1 MSDLIQSP
9 LAEIH
14 RSLGAK
20 FAEFGGFEMPLEYSA
35 LRASTP
41 SSTSSG
47 GVVAE
52 HTAVRSSAGIFDV
65 SHLGTFLVEG
75 EGAAAWLNTRLS
87 NDLNR
92 IIPGQA
98 QYTLLLNEHGGVVDD
113 MIAYLF
119 SPEKVMVIPNAANSD
134 EVINRLRTGAPGDLV
149 WTDRHTADAIL
160 AVQGPA
166 SPGVLAGAGLPTD
179 MDYMHFRMAEL
190 DLDGS
195 PVTLTVC
202 RTGYTGER
210 GYEIVIPAQYAVP
223 LWNLL
228 TSAGNLQPCGLG
240 ARDTLRTE
248 MGYPLHGNDLSQTIS
263 PVEARLAWAVGW
275 KKEHFDGDEAV
286 RAQRRDGAPRT
297 LLGIRACGRAIP
309 RHGMT
314 VLSVDGTPVGDVT
327 SGTFSPTLKK
337 GIGLALVDSSFHAG
351 DPVRVDVRGRHEL
364 FDLVKPPFVPSNV
377 TDD

>member
-20 FAEFGGFEMPLEYSA
+20 FAEFGGFEMPLEY
-35 LRASTP
+35 T
-41 SSTSSG
+41 
-47 GVVAE
+47 GVVSE
-52 HTAVRSSAGIFDV
+52 HTAVRTSAGIFDV

-92 IIPGQA
+92 ISPGQA
-98 QYTLLLNEHGGVVDD
+98 QYTLLLNDHGGVVDD

-134 EVINRLRTGAPGDLV
+134 EVIRRLRTGAPEALV

-160 AVQGPA
+160 AIQGPV
-166 SPGVLAGAGLPTD
+166 SPQILGEAGLPMD
-179 MDYMHFRMAEL
+179 MDYMHFRVADLEL
-190 DLDGS
+190 GGV
-195 PVTLTVC
+195 PVTMTVC
-202 RTGYTGER
+202 RTGYTGEH
-210 GYEIVIPAQYAVP
+210 GYEIVVPAEHAVP

-228 TSAGNLQPCGLG
+228 TSSGPLQPCGLG

-248 MGYPLHGNDLSQTIS
+248 MGYPLHGNDLSQTVS
-263 PVEARLAWAVGW
+263 PVEARLIWAVGW
-275 KKEHFDGDEAV
+275 GKDHFDGDEAV
-286 RAQRRDGAPRT
+286 RAQRLDGAPRT

-309 RHGMT
+309 RHGMA
-314 VLSVDGTPVGDVT
+314 VSDLDGTLVGDVT
-327 SGTFSPTLKK
+327 SGTFSPTLKQ
-337 GIGLALVDSSFHAG
+337 GIGLALVPSAFRAG
-351 DPVRVDVRGRHEL
+351 GQVLVDIRGRSEL
-364 FDLVKPPFVPSNV
+364 FDLVKPPFVPSRV
-377 TDD
+377 TDL